1 MNARFYLFF
10 SFFLFFYNIGQ
21 LPYGVLG
28 TAPKLG
34 LREEIELVFCVYDL
48 QKTSQKEFN
57 VGFVQVLKKKRAA
70 RAKYVVFIY
79 LLDSFRSTF
88 SLPSPPRSPSSL
100 LPGFIDV
107 RKRLGIQAHF

>member
-48 QKTSQKEFN
+48 QKTSQKEN
-57 VGFVQVLKKKRAA
+57 
-70 RAKYVVFIY
+70 
-79 LLDSFRSTF
+79 
-88 SLPSPPRSPSSL
+88 
-100 LPGFIDV
+100 
-107 RKRLGIQAHF
+107 